1 MQFDQLKRR
10 QFITLL
16 GGTAAVWPLAA
27 GAQQAGKLPTIGF
40 LVAGTPSTY
49 NQWVAAFVQRLR
61 ELGWIESRTAAIELR
76 WAEGRSERYNEIAA
90 EFVRLKVDAI
100 VTVGTPA
107 TLAAKQSTSVIPI
120 VFVLASDP
128 VGTGLVASLSRPG
141 GNVTGLA
148 NQQRDL
154 AGKRLELLREIVPDL
169 RGLAII
175 GNVGNPASV
184 LEMKDAQATAR
195 TIGLKVVLV
204 EIRQAEDIAPGFEL
218 IKNRADALY
227 GQWLSERLGQQF
239 VIYNRTGG
247 GTNIGTEVVVRA
259 PADGY
264 TLLLCGVFNASN
276 AAFYDK
282 LTFNFIRDIAPVAGV
297 FRGPYVMVVH
307 PSVPAR
313 SVPEFIAYAKATPRK
328 INMASSGTGAVPHLA
343 GELFNMM
350 AGIDMV
356 HVPYRG
362 GGPAVTDLLAGQ
374 VQ

>member
-195 TIGLKVVLV
+195 TIGLKVVVV

-239 VIYNRTGG
+239 VI
-247 GTNIGTEVVVRA
+247 V
-259 PADGY
+259 
-264 TLLLCGVFNASN
+264 
-276 AAFYDK
+276 
-282 LTFNFIRDIAPVAGV
+282 
-297 FRGPYVMVVH
+297 
-307 PSVPAR
+307 
-313 SVPEFIAYAKATPRK
+313 IAYAKATPRK

-374 VQ
+374 VQVYFATTVSSIWDIRAGKPPRLPVTTAARSEAPS